1 MLSMKCQYALHAL
14 VYIAESDPNSL
25 VNIREIAAKKNIPK
39 KFLENI
45 LMELKMGGFIASKKG
60 KWGGYHLNK
69 TPEEIQ
75 ILQVIRVIDGAVAML
90 PCVSLNFYQS
100 CGRCEDEANCAINR
114 VFSMVRDQTLQILST
129 HTLKDLVTTPAII
142 TSTPPTPEIPTGGS
156 DNDEH

>member
-14 VYIAESDPNSL
+14 VYIAEADPASL
-25 VNIREIAAKKNIPK
+25 VNIRQIAERKNIPK

-45 LMELKMGGFIASKKG
+45 LMELKNGGFIASKKG

-69 TPEEIQ
+69 PAEEIQ
-75 ILQVIRVIDGAVAML
+75 ILQVIRLIDGAVAML

-114 VFSMVRDQTLQILST
+114 VFSMVRDQTLKILST
-129 HTLKDLVTTPAII
+129 HTLKDLI
-142 TSTPPTPEIPTGGS
+142 TSPANRENLLPTPQAVIPQS
-156 DNDEH
+156 EH